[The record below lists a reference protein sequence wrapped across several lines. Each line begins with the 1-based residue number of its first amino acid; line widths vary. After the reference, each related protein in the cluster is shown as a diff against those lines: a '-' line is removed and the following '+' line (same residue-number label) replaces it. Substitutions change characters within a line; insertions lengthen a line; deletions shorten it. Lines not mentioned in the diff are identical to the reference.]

1 MNIRPKLLARF
12 VLISAV
18 LWSNGTED
26 LLAQAGHRIDRSA
39 NQVVV
44 GADHWEHW
52 EFAPG
57 TIQISPLGEV
67 RPNRVYKNTN
77 AALDIVDFLRYN
89 PPDYIAKKKK
99 EPEDIVLL
107 DAIQGGSNR
116 RGVVAAL
123 DGDLTTYWEPD
134 PVAENVDLS
143 SQWWFTVDMGRVVFI
158 NKIALKF
165 VEEGMGDPFLLFD
178 VLVSDGQKPVQAI
191 GGSSLEFFPVLQ
203 TLKPN
208 KSQRTFEVEL
218 DPVGLDQRRAVGRFI
233 QVVVQASDFGRGRE
247 VSPAEYDQLSSEDRG
262 IIEYSK
268 RQADGREIVVKREV
282 YEALD
287 PERQGAIR
295 YFRRERPRLA
305 ELEVWTQGDDLAS
318 GALRRNGSISTTVP
332 GSINPQL
339 MIDGDVTSVEG
350 LGLFNIENRLED
362 ELFIDLGSFFWIHSH
377 RMSFTEYALG
387 NHRLEFS
394 DGSREVDGGLKW
406 STAVRREQVKRGVAG
421 ALTVDGNDFDLIKG
435 RFFRL
440 VFEVEHVRLPNRSAS
455 RLSEIQLFGEGFLPE
470 VQLESDLI
478 RLGGSR
484 NLVSLEWD
492 AHTPP
497 GTEVQLQTRTGD
509 TLGEIVYYFKKD
521 GTEIS
526 ETAYNKLLSIFRG
539 ETVSEEVAGADWE
552 PWSVPYDEPGG
563 SPITSPSPREF
574 LKVRAILRSAAP
586 DVAASLSG
594 LRLNF
599 AEPVARRL
607 LGEVVPSQVDRLGVE
622 APFSVY
628 VRPEF
633 GAGDGGFNELLL
645 EAPAG
650 MELTYNGLLGSAD
663 GADFSPLAAEV
674 LAAAADRV
682 HLSFAPLEPDS
693 EVAVLRID
701 FAGRLFSRG
710 GPLKVQ
716 LRRGEDGE
724 GIWQRVDPG
733 EAVETVGSNRLLVV
747 GQPQSRSIFAD
758 LVVEP
763 AVLTPNGDGVNDE
776 VALRFSVVLV
786 EGSQRV
792 EATIYDLQGRLVRQL
807 TEQRDFASGIY
818 EMGWDGRNKQGVLVP
833 PGVYAMHL
841 RLDANTSGAQLGQE
855 ELVRTLVV
863 AY

>member
-1 MNIRPKLLARF
+1 MNSRTKLFSRF
-12 VLISAV
+12 VVVCAV
-18 LWSNGTED
+18 LWSNGAED
-26 LLAQAGHRIDRSA
+26 VLAQAGHRIDRRA

-57 TIQISPLGEV
+57 TIEVSPLGAV
-67 RPNRVYKNTN
+67 RPKRVRKNTN

-89 PPDYIAKKKK
+89 PPDYLSKKD
-99 EPEDIVLL
+99 PEAIVVV

-116 RGVVAAL
+116 AGVAAAL

-134 PVAENVDLS
+134 PVAENVNLS
-143 SQWWFTVDMGRVVFI
+143 SQWWFTVDLGRVVFI
-158 NKIALKF
+158 DKIALKF
-165 VEEGMGDPFLLFD
+165 VAEGLGDPFLLFD

-218 DPVGLDQRRAVGRFI
+218 DPVGLDQRRAVGRFV

-247 VSPAEYDQLSSEDRG
+247 VSPEEYDQLPAEDRG
-262 IIEYSK
+262 IVEYSK
-268 RQADGREIVVKREV
+268 RQADGREIAVKREV
-282 YEALD
+282 YEALE
-287 PERQGAIR
+287 PQRRGAMR

-318 GALRRNGSISTTVP
+318 GILRRNGSISTTVP

-339 MIDGDVTSVEG
+339 MIDGNVTSVEG
-350 LGLFNIENRLED
+350 LSLFNIENRLED
-362 ELFIDLGSFFWIHSH
+362 ELFIDLGSFFWVHSH

-387 NHRLEFS
+387 NYRLEFS

-406 STAVRREQVKRGVAG
+406 TTAVRREQVKRSVAG
-421 ALTVDGNDFDLIKG
+421 ALNVDGNDFDPIKG

-455 RLSEIQLFGEGFLPE
+455 RLSEIQLFGEGFLPQ

-492 AHTPP
+492 ADTPP

-509 TLGEIVYYFKKD
+509 TLGEILHYFKKD

-539 ETVSEEVAGADWE
+539 EIVSEEVAGADWE
-552 PWSVPYDEPGG
+552 PWSVPYDEAGG
-563 SPITSPSPREF
+563 SPIASPSPREF
-574 LKVRAILRSAAP
+574 LKVRATLRSAAP

-594 LRLNF
+594 LRLHF

-607 LGEVVPSQVDRLGVE
+607 LGEVAPSQVERLGVE
-622 APFSVY
+622 VPFSLY
-628 VRPEF
+628 VRSEF
-633 GAGDGGFNELLL
+633 DAGDEGFNELLL

-650 MELTYNGLLGSAD
+650 MELTYNGLSASAD
-663 GADFSPLAAEV
+663 GEDFSPWAAQV
-674 LAAAADRV
+674 LAAAEDRV
-682 HLSFAPLEPDS
+682 HLSFAPLEPGS
-693 EVAVLRID
+693 AVALLRLD

-724 GIWQRVDPG
+724 GTWQRVDGG
-733 EAVETVGSNRLLVV
+733 EAVEAVGSNRLLVV
-747 GQPQSRSIFAD
+747 GQPQSRSIFAN

-776 VALRFSVVLV
+776 VALRFLVVLV

-792 EATIYDLQGRLVRQL
+792 EATVYDLQGRLVRQL
-807 TEQRDFASGIY
+807 AEQRDFASGIY
-818 EMGWDGRNKQGVLVP
+818 EMGWDGRSEKGTLVP
-833 PGVYAMHL
+833 PGVYVIHL
-841 RLDANTSGAQLGQE
+841 RLDANTAGAELRQE
-855 ELVRTLVV
+855 ELVRTLAV

>member
-1 MNIRPKLLARF
+1 MNIRTKLLSRL
-12 VLISAV
+12 VVVSAV
-18 LWSNGTED
+18 LWSNGAED

-44 GADHWEHW
+44 GSDHWEHW

-57 TIQISPLGEV
+57 TIQVSPLGEV
-67 RPNRVYKNTN
+67 RPNRVHKNTN

-116 RGVVAAL
+116 AGVVAAL
-123 DGDLTTYWEPD
+123 DGDMTTYWEPD

-191 GGSSLEFFPVLQ
+191 GGSSIEFFPVLQ

-218 DPVGLDQRRAVGRFI
+218 DPVGLDQRRAVGRFV

-247 VSPAEYDQLSSEDRG
+247 VSPAEYEQLPSEDRG

-287 PERQGAIR
+287 PERQGTIR

-350 LGLFNIENRLED
+350 LALFNIENRLED
-362 ELFIDLGSFFWIHSH
+362 ELFIDLGSFFWVHSH

-406 STAVRREQVKRGVAG
+406 ITAVRREQIKRGVAG
-421 ALTVDGNDFDLIKG
+421 ALTVDGNDFDPVKG

-440 VFEVEHVRLPNRSAS
+440 VFEVEHVRRPNRSAT

-526 ETAYNKLLSIFRG
+526 EAAYNKLLSIFRG

-552 PWSVPYDEPGG
+552 PWSVPYDDPGG

-599 AEPVARRL
+599 AEPVAQRL
-607 LGEVVPSQVDRLGVE
+607 LGEVVPSEVDRLGAE

-650 MELTYNGLLGSAD
+650 MELTYDGLLGSAAD
-663 GADFSPLAAEV
+663 GGDFALLAAEGARRGRGPGAFV
-674 LAAAADRV
+674 LCPNGAGERSSGVADR
-682 HLSFAPLEPDS
+682 LCGA
-693 EVAVLRID
+693 AVFL
-701 FAGRLFSRG
+701 AV

-733 EAVETVGSNRLLVV
+733 EAVENGR
-747 GQPQSRSIFAD
+747 QQSLIGGG
-758 LVVEP
+758 P
-763 AVLTPNGDGVNDE
+763 AAESLNLCG
-776 VALRFSVVLV
+776 FS
-786 EGSQRV
+786 
-792 EATIYDLQGRLVRQL
+792 GR
-807 TEQRDFASGIY
+807 ASGIDAKW
-818 EMGWDGRNKQGVLVP
+818 GWGQRRGGVALFSRV
-833 PGVYAMHL
+833 G
-841 RLDANTSGAQLGQE
+841 GGQP
-855 ELVRTLVV
+855 
-863 AY
+863 AG

>member
-1 MNIRPKLLARF
+1 MNIRPKLLSRLVVA
-12 VLISAV
+12 SAV
-18 LWSNGTED
+18 LWSHGAED
-26 LLAQAGHRIDRSA
+26 LLAQAGHRIDRRA

-44 GADHWEHW
+44 GADHWQHW

-57 TIQISPLGEV
+57 TIEVSPLGAV
-67 RPNRVYKNTN
+67 QPNRVRKNTN

-89 PPDYIAKKKK
+89 PPDYLSKK
-99 EPEDIVLL
+99 EPEAIALL

-116 RGVVAAL
+116 ADVVAAL

-134 PVAENVDLS
+134 PIDENVALS
-143 SQWWFTVDMGRVVFI
+143 SQWWFTVDLGRVVFI
-158 NKIALKF
+158 DKIALKF
-165 VEEGMGDPFLLFD
+165 VEEGTGDPFLLFD

-218 DPVGLDQRRAVGRFI
+218 DPVGRDQRRAVARFV

-247 VSPAEYDQLSSEDRG
+247 VAAAEYDQLPAEDRG
-262 IIEYSK
+262 IIEYGK
-268 RQADGREIVVKREV
+268 RQADGREIAVKREV

-287 PERQGAIR
+287 PQRQGAIR

-350 LGLFNIENRLED
+350 LSLFNIENRLED

-387 NHRLEFS
+387 NYRLEFS

-406 STAVRREQVKRGVAG
+406 TTAMRREQVKRGVAG
-421 ALTVDGNDFDLIKG
+421 ALNVDGNDFDPVKG

-484 NLVSLEWD
+484 NLVALEWD

-509 TLGEIVYYFKKD
+509 TLGQILHYFKKD

-539 ETVSEEVAGADWE
+539 EIVAEEVAGADWE
-552 PWSVPYDEPGG
+552 PWSAPYADPGG

-574 LKVRAILRSAAP
+574 LKVRATLRSAAP

-594 LRLNF
+594 LRLRF

-607 LGEVVPSQVDRLGVE
+607 LGEVVPSEVDRLGAEV
-622 APFSVY
+622 PFAVY

-633 GAGDGGFNELLL
+633 DPRDGGFDELLL

-650 MELTYNGLLGSAD
+650 MELTYNELLGSAD
-663 GADFSPLAAEV
+663 GADFSPLEVAVRAAS
-674 LAAAADRV
+674 ADRV
-682 HLSFAPLEPDS
+682 HLSFAPLGPGS
-693 EVAVLRID
+693 EIAVLRLD

-724 GIWQRVDPG
+724 GIWQRVDRG
-733 EAVETVGSNRLLVV
+733 EAVEAVGSNRLLVV
-747 GQPQSRSIFAD
+747 GQPQQRSIFAD

-776 VALRFSVVLV
+776 VAVRFSVVLV
-786 EGSQRV
+786 EGSRRV
-792 EATIYDLQGRLVRQL
+792 EATIYDLAGRLVRQL
-807 TEQRDFASGIY
+807 AEQRDFAAGMY
-818 EMGWDGRNKQGVLVP
+818 ELGWNGRNERGTLVP
-833 PGVYAMHL
+833 PGVYAIHL
-841 RLDANTSGAQLGQE
+841 RLDANTAGAELRRE

>member
-1 MNIRPKLLARF
+1 MNIHPKLLLRLVVA
-12 VLISAV
+12 SAV
-18 LWSNGTED
+18 LWSHGAED
-26 LLAQAGHRIDRSA
+26 LLAQAGHRIDRRA

-44 GADHWEHW
+44 GADHWQHW

-57 TIQISPLGEV
+57 TIEVSPLGAV
-67 RPNRVYKNTN
+67 QPNRVRKNTN
-77 AALDIVDFLRYN
+77 AALDIVDFLRHN
-89 PPDYIAKKKK
+89 PPDYLSKK
-99 EPEDIVLL
+99 EPEAIALL

-116 RGVVAAL
+116 AGVVAAL

-134 PVAENVDLS
+134 PIDENVVLS
-143 SQWWFTVDMGRVVFI
+143 SQWWFTVDLGRVVFI
-158 NKIALKF
+158 DKIALKF

-218 DPVGLDQRRAVGRFI
+218 DPVGRDQRRAVARFV

-247 VSPAEYDQLSSEDRG
+247 VAPAEYDQLPAEDRG
-262 IIEYSK
+262 IIEYGK
-268 RQADGREIVVKREV
+268 RQADGREIAVKREV

-287 PERQGAIR
+287 PQRQGAIR

-350 LGLFNIENRLED
+350 LSLFNIENRLED

-387 NHRLEFS
+387 NYRLEFS

-406 STAVRREQVKRGVAG
+406 TTAMRREQVKRGVAG
-421 ALTVDGNDFDLIKG
+421 ALNVDGNDFDPVKG

-484 NLVSLEWD
+484 NLVALEWD
-492 AHTPP
+492 AHTPL

-509 TLGEIVYYFKKD
+509 TLGEILHYFKKD

-539 ETVSEEVAGADWE
+539 EVVAEEVAGADWE
-552 PWSVPYDEPGG
+552 PWSAPYADPGG

-574 LKVRAILRSAAP
+574 LKVRATLRSAAP

-594 LRLNF
+594 LRLRF

-607 LGEVVPSQVDRLGVE
+607 LGEVVPSEVDRLGAEV
-622 APFSVY
+622 PFAVY

-633 GAGDGGFNELLL
+633 DPRDGGFNELLL

-650 MELTYNGLLGSAD
+650 MELTYKELLGSAD
-663 GADFSPLAAEV
+663 GADFSPLAVAV
-674 LAAAADRV
+674 RAASADRV
-682 HLSFAPLEPDS
+682 HLSFAPLGPGS
-693 EVAVLRID
+693 EVAVLRLD

-724 GIWQRVDPG
+724 GIWQRVDRG
-733 EAVETVGSNRLLVV
+733 EAVEAVGSNRLLVV
-747 GQPQSRSIFAD
+747 GQPQQRSIFAD

-776 VALRFSVVLV
+776 VAVRFSVVLV
-786 EGSQRV
+786 EGSRRI
-792 EATIYDLQGRLVRQL
+792 EATIYDLAGRLVRQL
-807 TEQRDFASGIY
+807 AEQRDFAAGMY
-818 EMGWDGRNKQGVLVP
+818 ELGWNGRNERGMLVP
-833 PGVYAMHL
+833 PGVYAIHL
-841 RLDANTSGAQLGQE
+841 RLDANTAGAELGRE

>member
-1 MNIRPKLLARF
+1 MNIRTKLFPRF
-12 VLISAV
+12 VVVSAV
-18 LWSNGTED
+18 LWSSGAED

-44 GADHWEHW
+44 GADHWDHW

-99 EPEDIVLL
+99 NPEDIVLL

-116 RGVVAAL
+116 EGVVAAL
-123 DGDLTTYWEPD
+123 DGDMTTYWEPD

-218 DPVGLDQRRAVGRFI
+218 DPVGLDQRRAVGRFV

-247 VSPAEYDQLSSEDRG
+247 VTPAEYDQLSSEDRG
-262 IIEYSK
+262 IIEYGK

-350 LGLFNIENRLED
+350 LSLFNIENRLED

-406 STAVRREQVKRGVAG
+406 ITAVRREQVKRGVAG
-421 ALTVDGNDFDLIKG
+421 ALTLMAMT
-435 RFFRL
+435 
-440 VFEVEHVRLPNRSAS
+440 S
-455 RLSEIQLFGEGFLPE
+455 
-470 VQLESDLI
+470 
-478 RLGGSR
+478 
-484 NLVSLEWD
+484 
-492 AHTPP
+492 
-497 GTEVQLQTRTGD
+497 TR
-509 TLGEIVYYFKKD
+509 
-521 GTEIS
+521 
-526 ETAYNKLLSIFRG
+526 
-539 ETVSEEVAGADWE
+539 
-552 PWSVPYDEPGG
+552 
-563 SPITSPSPREF
+563 
-574 LKVRAILRSAAP
+574 
-586 DVAASLSG
+586 
-594 LRLNF
+594 
-599 AEPVARRL
+599 
-607 LGEVVPSQVDRLGVE
+607 
-622 APFSVY
+622 
-628 VRPEF
+628 
-633 GAGDGGFNELLL
+633 
-645 EAPAG
+645 
-650 MELTYNGLLGSAD
+650 
-663 GADFSPLAAEV
+663 
-674 LAAAADRV
+674 
-682 HLSFAPLEPDS
+682 
-693 EVAVLRID
+693 
-701 FAGRLFSRG
+701 
-710 GPLKVQ
+710 
-716 LRRGEDGE
+716 
-724 GIWQRVDPG
+724 
-733 EAVETVGSNRLLVV
+733 
-747 GQPQSRSIFAD
+747 
-758 LVVEP
+758 
-763 AVLTPNGDGVNDE
+763 
-776 VALRFSVVLV
+776 
-786 EGSQRV
+786 
-792 EATIYDLQGRLVRQL
+792 
-807 TEQRDFASGIY
+807 
-818 EMGWDGRNKQGVLVP
+818 
-833 PGVYAMHL
+833 
-841 RLDANTSGAQLGQE
+841 
-855 ELVRTLVV
+855 
-863 AY
+863 